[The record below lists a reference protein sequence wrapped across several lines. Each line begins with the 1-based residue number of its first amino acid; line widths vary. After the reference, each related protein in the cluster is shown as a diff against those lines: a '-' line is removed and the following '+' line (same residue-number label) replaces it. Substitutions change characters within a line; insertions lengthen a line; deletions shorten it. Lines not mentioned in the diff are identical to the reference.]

1 MADELVKVRYGV
13 KSALPSTRD
22 ENTLYFVTDTKEIY
36 RGDIEYTGNIQNI
49 TLAADSTTSNGK
61 RALSITF
68 KDGTTALSANIL
80 NSKSVDEII
89 SVLNGTGN
97 ASTKGL
103 VKLSDAINDTTND
116 ASKGIA
122 ATPKAVS
129 SALEAAKNYAD
140 EQISAG
146 FAANDAMVFKGTIA
160 ADGTITSSDTTI
172 TNKKISVITGYSA
185 GWTFRVTAT
194 STSALWSNDTTTKV
208 EAGDMIVAVKDY
220 GTSNTASDWSIVQS
234 NLIGAVTAENQTL
247 TADQLVVGNGT
258 QKVKILAAGSA
269 GQVLTIVNGKPAW
282 AALPAEQDTTYTF
295 TSGTNGS
302 FTVTPLG
309 GSAQTVSIGKPAT
322 AGTADTATVALK
334 GKINNADT
342 AFGAAAAKG
351 VSTTIAAN
359 DNLITAR
366 PIHTWKTAVDTWQGG
381 ADDKFEELYDA
392 LTWKSFAAS

>member
-49 TLAADSTTSNGK
+49 TLAADSATSNGK

-89 SVLNGTGN
+89 SVLNGTGT

-129 SALEAAKNYAD
+129 SALEEAKNYAD

-172 TNKKISVITGYSA
+172 TNKKINAITGYSA
-185 GWTFRVTAT
+185 GWTFRVTAA

-220 GTSNTASDWSIVQS
+220 GTSNTASDWSIIQS

-247 TADQLVVGNGT
+247 TADQVVLGNGT
-258 QKVKILAAGSA
+258 QKVKILAAGTN
-269 GQVLTIVNGKPAW
+269 GHVLTIENGKPTW
-282 AALPAEQDTTYTF
+282 KALPTEKDTTYTF
-295 TSGTNGS
+295 ASGTNGS

-322 AGTADTATVALK
+322 AGTADTANVALK

-366 PIHTWKTAVDTWQGG
+366 PIHTWKTSVDTWQNG
-381 ADDKFEELYDA
+381 ADDKFDELYDA